1 MRRIRNRCRTLIQ
14 INLFNFTAISPIAK
28 LKVELTKKLILVN
41 LELRIGET
49 IELKRPFMVLGLNS
63 DEN

>member
-41 LELRIGET
+41 LELKPYFESLSR
-49 IELKRPFMVLGLNS
+49 KN
-63 DEN
+63 DQK